1 MGNINRRAY
10 LDAEHTFTV
19 VEEKVPSPKPNE
31 VLVKIIANGICG
43 SDIHF
48 YREGR
53 LGNFIV
59 EQPYVPGHESSG
71 IIEAVG
77 SEVKGFT
84 VGDPVVI
91 EPGIPCG
98 ACGYCKSG
106 RYNLCPDVV
115 FLSAPPVNGTFC
127 DYITV
132 RYDMVFHIPTTL
144 PFEEAAMVEPVAVGI
159 HAVNRARFD
168 SGATAVIIGAGRI
181 GLLTAQA
188 FKAAGGGKAIC
199 VDFNESRL
207 ELAQKLGMDGV
218 ALPTDASIEGAADV
232 VFETAGAKA
241 ATASTFKYCR
251 PGGCVVQVGWPG
263 GNIVEMNIATFL
275 DKELDYVA
283 VNRYANAFPLA
294 IQWISDGKINVKD
307 LITNRFSLDQIGQ
320 AFEYTS
326 KHPDKVVKTV
336 VFNENIG

>member
-1 MGNINRRAY
+1 VKNTNRKAY
-10 LDAEHTFTV
+10 LDKEHKFTV
-19 VEEKVPSPKPNE
+19 IEEAVPQPKSNE
-31 VLVKIIANGICG
+31 VLVKIKANGICG

-59 EQPYVPGHESSG
+59 EEPYVPGHESSG

-77 SEVKGFT
+77 SEVKGFS

-98 ACGYCKSG
+98 TCSYCKSG
-106 RYNLCPDVV
+106 RYNLCPDVI

-127 DYITV
+127 DYISI
-132 RYDMVFHIPTTL
+132 RHDMVFHIPKAL
-144 PFEEAAMVEPVAVGI
+144 SFEEAAMVEPVAVGV
-159 HAVNRARFD
+159 HAVNRARFKI
-168 SGATAVIIGAGRI
+168 GATAVILGAGPI

-199 VDFNESRL
+199 VDFNETRL
-207 ELAQKLGMDGV
+207 ALAKKIGIDLV
-218 ALPTDASIEGAADV
+218 ALPTDTSIEGTADV
-232 VFETAGAKA
+232 VFETAGAKI
-241 ATASTFKYCR
+241 ATASTFSYCR

-263 GNIVEMNIATFL
+263 GNIAEMNIATFL

-283 VNRYANAFPLA
+283 VNRYVNAYPTA

-307 LITNRFSLDQIGQ
+307 LITNRFSLDQIAE
-320 AFEYTS
+320 AFEYSS
-326 KHPDKVVKTV
+326 KNPDKVVKTV
-336 VFNENIG
+336 VFNE